1 MPILS
6 ASSNMSYLTVK
17 RARSEK
23 HPSQQLLDELAHRLV
38 EDEHDQLA
46 LLWRSVVCQA
56 LLDIVFEAKS
66 SERQRANALA
76 ACDWMDTD
84 DFENILGICE
94 IQPFVVRRIVE
105 TAIAYVLA
113 SFMWYANYVNAAK

>member
-1 MPILS
+1 M
-6 ASSNMSYLTVK
+6 K

-23 HPSQQLLDELAHRLV
+23 HPSQQLLDELAHCLV
-38 EDEHDQLA
+38 EGERDQLA

-66 SERQRANALA
+66 SEQQRANALA

-84 DFENILGICE
+84 DFESVLGMCE

-113 SFMWYANYVNAAK
+113 NFMWYADYVATK